1 MAALVPTLDRAL
13 LERLLGRPIA
23 DVLTEADLPAFR
35 GRRALVTGAGGSV
48 GSELARQ
55 LAASGVSRLA
65 LMDHSEYALFRV
77 ESELRQAHPD
87 VALVTALGDVTRRA
101 DVRAAF
107 DAAQPDVVYHAA
119 AYKHVTFAERAP
131 VQTLRVN
138 ALGALEVARAAR
150 AANARFM
157 LISSDKAAQ
166 PSSVMGATNRFAEH
180 LILAEA
186 TPTFRP
192 LVVRFGNVLG
202 SSGSVAEILLQR
214 ACAGLTLPI
223 TDPEATRYFM
233 TAGEAVALV
242 LKADLIGRHP
252 GIFWLDMGAPIR
264 IGDLA
269 ARIIE
274 HVQAAGMPA
283 VTTSIIGLRPGE
295 KRHEELTT
303 QGASLRRTEHPRILS
318 ARQRPVDAAR
328 IREAVERARRACARG
343 DAAGALEVLTRIV
356 EDFVP
361 SETATAAAAPGGAG
375 RAVVR
380 AA

>member
-166 PSSVMGATNRFAEH
+166 PSSVMGAR
-180 LILAEA
+180 
-186 TPTFRP
+186 PTEP
-192 LVVRFGNVLG
+192 
-202 SSGSVAEILLQR
+202 AEIAR
-214 ACAGLTLPI
+214 AVLFIVDSPA
-223 TDPEATRYFM
+223 M
-233 TAGEAVALV
+233 TGQMIAL
-242 LKADLIGRHP
+242 D
-252 GIFWLDMGAPIR
+252 
-264 IGDLA
+264 
-269 ARIIE
+269 
-274 HVQAAGMPA
+274 
-283 VTTSIIGLRPGE
+283 
-295 KRHEELTT
+295 
-303 QGASLRRTEHPRILS
+303 
-318 ARQRPVDAAR
+318 
-328 IREAVERARRACARG
+328 
-343 DAAGALEVLTRIV
+343 
-356 EDFVP
+356 
-361 SETATAAAAPGGAG
+361 GGQHLGWGQVAG
-375 RAVVR
+375 RVHDE
-380 AA
+380 